1 MTPLPESIDLI
12 REKMCGYILSETTF
26 RGETSFTLK
35 AESIVECCSLLKNT
49 LGFSYLIDVTVVDYL
64 TVKFPRYEVVYMLH
78 RFGENY
84 EENLRIRLK
93 VALEQDEF
101 TIDSVTPVWS
111 GANWLE
117 REAYDMFG
125 ITFRGHPD
133 LRRILMP
140 EDYDQF
146 PLRKDFDVRDR
157 ESSKRCFE
165 RALEEGL
172 E

>member
-1 MTPLPESIDLI
+1 MTSPSDPVNQI
-12 REKMCGYILSETTF
+12 REEISAHILSESTFREETTF
-26 RGETSFTLK
+26 TVK

-49 LGFSYLIDVTVVDYL
+49 LGFTYLVDVTVVDYL
-64 TVKFPRYEVVYMLH
+64 TVKFPRYEVVYLLH

-84 EENLRIRLK
+84 EDNLKIRLK
-93 VALEQDEF
+93 AALEQDNPA
-101 TIDSVTPVWS
+101 IDSVTSVWS

-133 LRRILMP
+133 PRRILMP
-140 EDYDQF
+140 EDYDEF

-157 ESSKRCFE
+157 ESSKRSFE
-165 RALEEGL
+165 RALDEGL

>member
-1 MTPLPESIDLI
+1 MSSPPCPVGQI
-12 REKMCGYILSETTF
+12 REKISGYILSESEF
-26 RGETSFTLK
+26 RGETTFAVK

-49 LGFSYLIDVTVVDYL
+49 LGFAYLVDITVVDYL
-64 TVKFPRYEVVYMLH
+64 TVKFPRYEVVYLLH
-78 RFGENY
+78 RFGEDY

-93 VALEQDEF
+93 ASLEQDNTE
-101 TIDSVTPVWS
+101 IDSVTSVWS
-111 GANWLE
+111 GANWHE

-125 ITFRGHPD
+125 ITFVGHPD
-133 LRRILMP
+133 PRRILMP

-157 ESSKRCFE
+157 ESSKQCFE
-165 RALEEGL
+165 RALDEGF

>member
-1 MTPLPESIDLI
+1 MTPLPGSIDLI
-12 REKMCGYILSETTF
+12 REKLHGYILSENTF
-26 RGETSFTLK
+26 RGETSFTVK

-49 LGFSYLIDVTVVDYL
+49 LGFSYLVDVTVVDYL

-93 VALEQDEF
+93 VSLEQDEF

-133 LRRILMP
+133 PRRILMP

>member
-1 MTPLPESIDLI
+1 MTFFPNLIDEI
-12 REKMCGYILSETTF
+12 REKMSVYIVSETSF
-26 RGETSFTLK
+26 RGETAFTVK
-35 AESIVECCSLLKNT
+35 AESIVECCSLMKNT
-49 LGFSYLIDVTVVDYL
+49 LGFSYLVDITVVDYL
-64 TVKFPRYEVVYMLH
+64 TIKFPRYEVVYLVH
-78 RFGENY
+78 RFGRDY
-84 EENLRIRLK
+84 EENLKIRLK
-93 VALEQDEF
+93 TALDQDNPV
-101 TIDSVTPVWS
+101 IDSVTPVWS

-133 LRRILMP
+133 PRRILMP

-165 RALEEGL
+165 RALDEGL

>member
-1 MTPLPESIDLI
+1 MTSPSDPVDQI
-12 REKMCGYILSETTF
+12 REKIGGFILSESTF
-26 RGETSFTLK
+26 RGETTFIVK

-49 LGFSYLIDVTVVDYL
+49 LGFTYLVDVTVVDYL
-64 TVKFPRYEVVYMLH
+64 TVKFPRYEIVYLLH

-84 EENLRIRLK
+84 EENLKIRLK
-93 VALEQDEF
+93 AALEQDSPA
-101 TIDSVTPVWS
+101 IDSVTSVWS

-133 LRRILMP
+133 PRRILMP

-165 RALEEGL
+165 RALDEGL